1 MHKTKN
7 APSFM
12 IITAKGPM
20 PDNMIVDLYGFYSHM
35 MSFIVLATTTKQD
48 NNTLCYFIDEDKNV
62 FTSTLDEDG
71 YKTSLNKCLVYFE
84 KEEEFERCTIIKS
97 LINERI

>member
-1 MHKTKN
+1 MVPDFEINTEN
-7 APSFM
+7 
-12 IITAKGPM
+12 GPQ
-20 PDNMIVDLYGFYSHM
+20 PDNMIIDLEGFYIHM
-35 MSFIVLATTTKQD
+35 MDFIVLAMTSRPTT
-48 NNTLCYFIDEDKNV
+48 NMLCRFIDEDKNV

-71 YKTSLNKCLVYFE
+71 YNTSLKKCLVYFE